1 MRFSLLAVILSVLL
15 AATGAGHQGPTAATD
30 IVKVTVDE
38 NLRTIVNGI
47 PVQRYP
53 RLSGL
58 FVHMPEPYYPPEL
71 RRRHVTGSGIFRM
84 YIDESGRVTAVKI
97 RKSTG
102 HSELDTQATKGLTRW
117 RTKPGQH
124 REIDVPITFTMK
136 GH

>member
-1 MRFSLLAVILSVLL
+1 MRFLPLAVILSVLL
-15 AATGAGHQGPTAATD
+15 ATTDAGQRGPTAATD

-38 NLRTIVNGI
+38 NLRTTVNGI

-53 RLSGL
+53 RLNGL

-97 RKSTG
+97 RRAQ
-102 HSELDTQATKGLTRW
+102 DTLNWIHKPPKG
-117 RTKPGQH
+117 
-124 REIDVPITFTMK
+124 
-136 GH
+136 